1 MLEYTKYSPDIK
13 AINTFDR
20 NIELA
25 NGLETDY
32 LRLFYYEFDHYYKNN
47 YKSYEY
53 YKLCTIF
60 KGSKH
65 VVASNKVD
73 FIHNKNEFVVIPP
86 YLTVSVEVQESCHG
100 MVFEISDILLDKI
113 RNKVCIRK
121 EFEGDPMES
130 ERHPLSRGN
139 SEFIQTDIEKIIS
152 TAFGVTKDKEFL
164 IDLYAQEM
172 IYKLL
177 NCLSSN
183 IILEKNNKHSINRA
197 IELMKTGCTDNM
209 DLSEIAHSVNMSPAL
224 FSMKF
229 KKITGLAPNIYYTN
243 IKLNEAK
250 KMLKFKTVT
259 EVAYDLGYDNISH
272 FIRLFFEKFRFTPKQ
287 YQLQFYTN
295 VV

>member
-1 MLEYTKYSPDIK
+1 MLDCIKYTADIK
-13 AINTFDR
+13 GINTFDR

-32 LRLFYYEFDHYYKNN
+32 LKMYYYEFDHYYKEY
-47 YKSYEY
+47 YKNYEY
-53 YKLCTIF
+53 YKLCAVF

-65 VVASNKVD
+65 IEVNNQES
-73 FIHNKNEFVVIPP
+73 FIHNKGEFVVIPP
-86 YLTVSVEVQESCHG
+86 HSTSFIEVTYSRS
-100 MVFEISDILLDKI
+100 MVFEISDILLDM
-113 RNKVCIRK
+113 IRK
-121 EFEGDPMES
+121 KAYVREDFECDPMER
-130 ERHPLSRGN
+130 ERHPLFKGK
-139 SEFIQTDIEKIIS
+139 SEFIQMEIEKIIS
-152 TAFGVTKDKEFL
+152 TALGDSKNKEFL

-177 NCLSSN
+177 NHMSSDN
-183 IILEKNNKHSINRA
+183 ILKKQNNHSIHKA

-209 DLSEIAHSVNMSPAL
+209 DLSEIAHAVSMSPAL

-229 KKITGLAPNIYYTN
+229 KKITGLSPNVYYTN

-250 KMLKFKTVT
+250 KLLKYKSVT

-272 FIRLFFEKFRFTPKQ
+272 FIRLFFEKFRLTPKQ
-287 YQLQFYTN
+287 YQLQFYSN